1 MLVLIVQQAQ
11 PTLYEL
17 TMPADPDSLYGIA
30 RPRRKPE
37 QEISS
42 TSSAAFTS
50 QLGSL
55 LSKSRDNKL
64 TGSGRSRSTLD
75 SKSRKDDI
83 FTAHRNKKRA
93 AKDISKDENGQNHQ
107 TQETIG
113 GVEEAMLK
121 KSKRKME
128 EKARLYAAMKRG
140 DYVETRRGYV
150 NDEDRGPL
158 VDFDRKWAEDGEGG
172 DDTGGDTSS
181 EDDDSENDEELVE
194 YQDEFGR
201 TRKGTRAELAREE
214 RRRRILANA
223 EEELADMSARPKMP
237 TNIIRG
243 DAIQAE
249 AFNPDAALERQMEEL
264 AARRDRSQTPP
275 EDTHYDATKEIRS
288 KGVGFYQFSKD
299 NELRKQEMENL
310 GETRKQTETWEEE
323 RRQNREKK
331 EADFDESKRR
341 EKERQSEREANAF
354 LKSIGESG
362 LSAFVSGSNDDAPKK
377 KKKGWGK

>member
-1 MLVLIVQQAQ
+1 
-11 PTLYEL
+11 
-17 TMPADPDSLYGIA
+17 MPADPDSLYGIA

-37 QEISS
+37 QELSS

-55 LSKSRDNKL
+55 LSRSRDSKL
-64 TGSGRSRSTLD
+64 TGAGRSRSTLD
-75 SKSRKDDI
+75 IKSRKDDI
-83 FTAHRNKKRA
+83 FTAHKNKKRA
-93 AKDISKDENGQNHQ
+93 AKDISTDDNGQSHQ
-107 TQETIG
+107 TQDTIG
-113 GVEEAMLK
+113 GVEESMLK

-140 DYVETRRGYV
+140 DYVEIRRGYV

-158 VDFDRKWAEDGEGG
+158 VDFDRKWAEEQEGGEGAE
-172 DDTGGDTSS
+172 DDTSS
-181 EDDDSENDEELVE
+181 GDDDSENDDELVE

-201 TRKGTRAELAREE
+201 TRKGTRAEIAREE
-214 RRRRILANA
+214 RRRRIQANA
-223 EEELADMSARPKMP
+223 EEELAEMSARPKMP
-237 TNIIRG
+237 ANIIRG

-299 NELRKQEMENL
+299 NDARKKEMENL
-310 GETRKQTETWEEE
+310 GETRKQTEAWEEE
-323 RRQNREKK
+323 RKQNREKK
-331 EADFDESKRR
+331 EADFDETKRR
-341 EKERQSEREANAF
+341 EKQRQSERDANAF
-354 LKSIGESG
+354 LKSMGDGG
-362 LSAFVSGSNDDAPKK
+362 LSAFVSGSTDDAPKK